1 MEEQSIFTSSPPLVP
16 TSEREVRHRRRSCC
30 VLVGSSSDDAGAGQ
44 GTLRDWFSSSCHLA
58 NALFCLTCFSGA
70 TGSSS
75 EQRVKARSS
84 RRVVWPFWGSAAFM
98 APRGSLVLPKLCQV
112 SRVPAKADEV
122 NASCS
127 GLGSQ
132 TCSLLGQLVSFGV
145 SVLCLKSVLAPML
158 GTDPNPA

>member
-1 MEEQSIFTSSPPLVP
+1 MEEQSIFTSSPPQFQLAK
-16 TSEREVRHRRRSCC
+16 EVRHRRRSCC

-44 GTLRDWFSSSCHLA
+44 GTFRDWFSSSCHLA

-84 RRVVWPFWGSAAFM
+84 RGVVWPFWGSAAFV

-112 SRVPAKADEV
+112 SCVPAKADEV

-158 GTDPNPA
+158 GMDPNPA